1 MGNRGHEN
9 EGLDKAKDREFLK
22 GEDSG
27 RIPGLQGGQLF
38 NPMAQVTS
46 RTRYFPKS
54 RLNATLVSTRRIPGF
69 GFLFKAKLF

>member
-38 NPMAQVTS
+38 NP
-46 RTRYFPKS
+46 RPR
-54 RLNATLVSTRRIPGF
+54 
-69 GFLFKAKLF
+69 